1 MENLLT
7 LITEYAELERKI
19 GRLETNVEQNRE
31 ELIELSHQSANTL
44 VKLQLQVINISRELL
59 K

>member
-31 ELIELSHQSANTL
+31 ELIELSHQSANKL
-44 VKLQLQVINISRELL
+44 IKLQLQVINISKELL